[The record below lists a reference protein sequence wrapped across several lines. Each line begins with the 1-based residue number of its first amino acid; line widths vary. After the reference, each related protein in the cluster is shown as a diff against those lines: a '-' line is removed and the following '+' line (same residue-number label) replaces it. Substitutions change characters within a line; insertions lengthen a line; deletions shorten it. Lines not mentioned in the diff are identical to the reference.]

1 MSWKNMK
8 VKQKWKWVPEELPE
22 STEELE
28 NPARGWLEIYT
39 FQAENGIDP
48 LELRWSL
55 RAGETLALVL
65 INLKAYRER
74 ALDDTALENIRSMLS
89 FFMQYQKD
97 IILRPVYDT

>member
-8 VKQKWKWVPEELPE
+8 VKQKWEWVPEELPE

-39 FQAENGIDP
+39 FQAENGINP

-55 RAGETLALVL
+55 RTGETLALVL
-65 INLKAYRER
+65 INGSIPPIPVIIYFPAAPDMTISRLTW
-74 ALDDTALENIRSMLS
+74 DTAM
-89 FFMQYQKD
+89 
-97 IILRPVYDT
+97 

>member
-8 VKQKWKWVPEELPE
+8 VKQKWEWVPEELPE

-48 LELRWSL
+48 LELR
-55 RAGETLALVL
+55 
-65 INLKAYRER
+65 
-74 ALDDTALENIRSMLS
+74 
-89 FFMQYQKD
+89 
-97 IILRPVYDT
+97 